1 MEHLV
6 LRHQSH
12 RPGFTYPFFI
22 SVSGTPRDPNNT
34 GLAQWVAPLG
44 GGSGA
49 QSISVAIINHQILYS
64 SYKFKEVA
72 PPKEYLRQRVSVRI
86 SLGGFSGE
94 EGSLHGRN
102 LRYSLLAAGAHGTL
116 S

>member
-6 LRHQSH
+6 LRHPSH

-22 SVSGTPRDPNNT
+22 SVSTPRDPNNT

-49 QSISVAIINHQILYS
+49 QSISAAIINHQIL
-64 SYKFKEVA
+64 
-72 PPKEYLRQRVSVRI
+72 
-86 SLGGFSGE
+86 
-94 EGSLHGRN
+94 
-102 LRYSLLAAGAHGTL
+102 
-116 S
+116 